1 MVLPALA
8 LNYMGQGALLIRD
21 PGAID
26 NPFFQL
32 FPHDLGA
39 ADGGRSPT
47 MAAVIASQAVISG
60 AFSMTKQ
67 AIQLGF
73 LPRMEVVYTSVREAG
88 QIYLP
93 RVNWALMVAVIVRG
107 RSASAACR
115 RSPRPTASR

>member
-1 MVLPALA
+1 MFPQAWVLPVVVLA
-8 LNYMGQGALLIRD
+8 
-21 PGAID
+21 
-26 NPFFQL
+26 
-32 FPHDLGA
+32 
-39 ADGGRSPT
+39 T

-93 RVNWALMVAVIVRG
+93 RVNWAADGGGGVRG
-107 RSASAACR
+107 RR
-115 RSPRPTASR
+115 LRQRVGHHRRPTASR